1 MLTGQSPTT
10 FAFAPWQSIKHD
22 DAGGHVQL
30 TPLLQTIARMQA
42 IGVNPRVKIV
52 PLGGDENSI
61 KTCLE
66 QAIDLSFE
74 ITETVPALPEIFGS
88 AVYHDFDF
96 AWNYPDCGYLYN
108 IYRKI
113 VIG

>member
-1 MLTGQSPTT
+1 
-10 FAFAPWQSIKHD
+10 
-22 DAGGHVQL
+22 
-30 TPLLQTIARMQA
+30 
-42 IGVNPRVKIV
+42 V

-88 AVYHDFDF
+88 AVYHDFDVS
-96 AWNYPDCGYLYN
+96 AQSTNGIKLARAN
-108 IYRKI
+108 S
-113 VIG
+113 